1 MLRSA
6 VPSKFSLTSSIYR
19 MYRFIKS
26 IHWLPHG
33 QYVRVLNRFVCSS
46 SLQAVFCFSP
56 LGGQRFQ
63 GSIESGY
70 RPERFAESGR
80 ASHRDGAGGTEF
92 SRSSRNLHDGSDH
105 IPLLPPGRNHV
116 ETAKGGFET
125 LSQGPITLLVNAHLK
140 IDFHMSVGAQ
150 ATTCLFVVQIEQKC
164 GA

>member
-26 IHWLPHG
+26 IHGLPNG

-46 SLQAVFCFSP
+46 SLQAVFCLSP
-56 LGGQRFQ
+56 LGGSDSKAVSRVVTDPSDSRSPDAQVTATEQ
-63 GSIESGY
+63 G
-70 RPERFAESGR
+70 A
-80 ASHRDGAGGTEF
+80 EF